1 MTAENFISAIH
12 RQRLQLMP
20 GGQHA
25 FKRINMLDYFSKV
38 MILENKLERMYV
50 RGPLAIG
57 FGKSELEVDEEDEED
72 EDDEEKEAF
81 KIEFF
86 YDYEEDKMVKVDYNK
101 ILDAKEMT

>member
-1 MTAENFISAIH
+1 
-12 RQRLQLMP
+12 
-20 GGQHA
+20 
-25 FKRINMLDYFSKV
+25 MLDYFSKV